1 MAYDSEQVP
10 IWPAGLDT
18 WGLLVVLLML
28 LAAFL
33 IAVIYVKRIIFQK
46 QRSLGVVL
54 GLIVSLLSVV
64 VMWNCAIA
72 ETYLVKPDGVHVL
85 CGPPGN
91 AYAVAFIKSA
101 DKDEAL
107 DEVWTQC
114 RSKARTSTVVALG
127 VWSLSTGLYVRSRRA
142 ARKSA

>member
-1 MAYDSEQVP
+1 MPYESEQVP
-10 IWPAGLDT
+10 VWPAGLDS
-18 WGLLVVLLML
+18 WGLLIVLLML

-33 IAVIYVKRIIFQK
+33 IAVIYVKRIILDK
-46 QRSLGVVL
+46 QRGLGVVL

-64 VMWNCAIA
+64 VMWNGAIA
-72 ETYLVKPDGVHVL
+72 ETYLVKPDGGHVL

-101 DKDEAL
+101 NKDEPL

-114 RSKARTSTVVALG
+114 QSMARKSTAIAVS

>member
-1 MAYDSEQVP
+1 MLYESEQVP

-46 QRSLGVVL
+46 QRSFGVVL
-54 GLIVSLLSVV
+54 SLIFSLLSVV
-64 VMWNCAIA
+64 VMWNGAIA
-72 ETYLVKPDGVHVL
+72 ETYLVNPDGGHVI

-101 DKDEAL
+101 NKDEPL

-114 RSKARTSTVVALG
+114 QSKARTSTAVALG
-127 VWSLSTGLYVRSRRA
+127 VWSLSTGLYVRSRRS